1 MLREWSQNVRK
12 RREKQVRLIKQGM
25 VPPVHHS
32 VRSWAGEWET
42 PREKIPE
49 PAPWNRFV
57 PEGEKVKRRERR
69 LMFQVTAAAI
79 LLVFTF
85 ILFHSDSP
93 ALEPAEQ
100 FATEVMTR
108 DFNFAGLSDWYKQYV
123 GGNPAIL
130 PAFLKNDEPGNQQTL
145 PQWRVPVK
153 GKIILPFDEKRKGLV
168 IRTAA
173 RAEVVAAAEGWVTF
187 AGHKEGLGNTV
198 IIRHAGGRETWYG
211 WLQNLHVKERDWVKS
226 GERIGEVGET
236 KGQSLIYVAMK
247 KDNQFVN
254 PAGVIPLE

>member
-25 VPPVHHS
+25 VPPVNHS
-32 VRSWAGEWET
+32 IRPWAREWES
-42 PREKIPE
+42 PKEKFSD

-57 PEGEKVKRRERR
+57 LEDEKFKKRERR
-69 LMFQVTAAAI
+69 FVFQVTASAI

-85 ILFHSDSP
+85 LLFHSDHP
-93 ALEPAEQ
+93 AVKPAEQ
-100 FATEVMTR
+100 FVAEVMTR
-108 DFNFAGLSDWYKQYV
+108 DFNFGGLSDWYRQYV
-123 GGNPAIL
+123 GGDPGIL
-130 PAFLKNDEPGNQQTL
+130 PAFLKNDQLDRQQTL
-145 PQWRVPVK
+145 PLWTVPVK

-211 WLQNLHVKERDWVKS
+211 WLQNLDVKERDWVKS

-236 KGQSLIYVAMK
+236 KGQSLIYVALK